1 MELSLRLNAIM
12 QMVSPCEG
20 AADVGCDHG
29 YLAISLIEN
38 KLAKKVVAMDVA
50 KGPLSRARDNI
61 EKAGLQNQIETRL
74 SDGVTKLVAGEVD
87 TVIMAGIGGNLMM
100 RLLENGKDIL
110 RTVTEL
116 VLSPQSEIEQV
127 RRYLLSNGY
136 IIADENMIVDEG
148 KTYVILK
155 VRHGA
160 EKYEKR
166 CQYRYGKILL
176 EKHSDIL
183 KDSLEKEKSQ
193 LMFIQDSL
201 EDSKTESGI
210 TRLKEIAKDLECI
223 EEGLSYY
230 DL

>member
-1 MELSLRLNAIM
+1 MDLSLRLNAIM
-12 QMVSPCEG
+12 QMVSPCKG

-50 KGPLSRARDNI
+50 KGPLSRARENI

-110 RTVTEL
+110 QTVTEL

-210 TRLKEIAKDLECI
+210 TRLKEIAKNLECI